1 MLNFGWAKMN
11 SFEEKWLEMINSA
24 KLIAAEQGNE
34 TLRDFFELKAANEKI
49 RMDAS
54 KTLLEYFFRAIRI
67 KIEEGFKLDVET
79 HGGYKFQMR
88 HALLTGFRV
97 DVLFGL
103 RRLSI
108 EIGWTRLPKDGFMRG
123 GALAYCRITHFGR
136 PEHNS
141 ELLLL
146 NSQNPKWFT
155 EKSNSPFDITDA
167 MIHLDRLIQD

>member
-24 KLIAAEQGNE
+24 RLMAAEQGNE
-34 TLRDFFELKAANEKI
+34 TLRDFFELKASNEKI

-54 KTLLEYFFRAIRI
+54 KALLEHFFRAIGI
-67 KIEEGFKLDVET
+67 KVKEGFKLEVQT
-79 HGGYKFQMR
+79 YGGYRFQMR
-88 HALLTGFRV
+88 HAQLTGFRV
-97 DVLFGL
+97 NVLFGL

-108 EIGWTRLPKDGFMRG
+108 EIGWTRLPKDGFMRQ

-136 PEHNS
+136 PEYNS

-146 NSQNPKWFT
+146 NPQNPKWFT
-155 EKSNSPFDITDA
+155 EKSNSPFGITDV
-167 MIHLDRLIQD
+167 MSHLSRLIED